1 MAKDCEHCGMTISR
15 AALQVLTPAP
25 TRNYHASRSYC
36 AKAARAA
43 AKAVGEK
50 PWNTHNNPLSNFF
63 K

>member
-1 MAKDCEHCGMTISR
+1 MTKDCEHCGMTISG

-25 TRNYHASRSYC
+25 TRNYHASRSHC